1 MNRAR
6 ANGRQLTRNQ
16 KRILLWMPLLGFWAV
31 LLLVGRGEESGR
43 DWANIAM
50 MGLVG
55 GLVYVGLWFALL
67 RLTGKPETSGAQEE
81 SVPAR
86 VSRASLIYG
95 SAPKRADGGSQDEGQ
110 PPCEETLPPEQS

>member
-6 ANGRQLTRNQ
+6 NSGRQLTRNQ

-31 LLLVGRGEESGR
+31 LFLVSRGEESGR
-43 DWANIAM
+43 DWANILM
-50 MGLVG
+50 MGVVG

-67 RLTGKPETSGAQEE
+67 RLTGGPQDSGPKEETGP
-81 SVPAR
+81 VR

-95 SAPKRADGGSQDEGQ
+95 PAAHKGGEPQDDAPPADDAA
-110 PPCEETLPPEQS
+110 PPKQS